1 MSVGTKLLQA
11 AAGNAGGDPT
21 YVDDVFSCF
30 LYEGTGGSYGVN
42 TSIVHG
48 IQTGI
53 RLGDSGVGT
62 STKFAHNTDF
72 LSRSSDLTGNAD
84 GKTFTFSCWVFLTPK
99 IDDNQ
104 RTLYATDSSDNGI
117 LIAIQS
123 NNTLSMEAWNGGVR
137 TLQLSTTTV
146 LPTNA
151 FTNILVSLDF
161 ANSSNRYIYFN
172 DEAATV
178 TYNTY
183 NNANVEF
190 TRSTHYIGIW
200 GNGSTRGLHNDNLAH
215 LYLDYTYRDLST
227 ESNRRIFI
235 DANGGSTAASTLA
248 ALNPIMYIPMTTAY
262 AVGKNAG
269 TGGDFTANGS
279 PTIVENGTEYVADSG
294 EGGLV
299 WFGRRDNGD
308 NHFMSDTVRG
318 ATKTLRSNTNGAET
332 TDTSAVTSFTSSG
345 FTLGGDGSVN
355 NSSGTFVAWTFAKQA
370 KFFDIVTYTG
380 SGSVNHTINHN
391 LGSVPGTIIF
401 KRTGASDNWGVYHR
415 SHTGYLILDRDQAG
429 ESTVV
434 IDNVTSTSF
443 RITRDFSFINEGSNT
458 YVAYLFAHDAQ
469 DFGTDSDEAI
479 IKCGSYTGN
488 GNSDGPTIDL
498 GFEPQWIMWK
508 RADSGTESW
517 HIRDVM
523 RGMPVTA
530 SGKDLYADSSS
541 AEGSTTN
548 EGPIPTAN
556 GFKLVGTNTNGNAS
570 GGTYI
575 YMAIRRPHKPASE
588 FAATNLFK
596 VAPRSNTASA
606 DNAFVSN
613 FPVDMGMS
621 RNVLASTEM
630 RIGARLTG
638 DQYLET
644 PTADAETTE
653 SDWGGW
659 DSMNSVSLG
668 FSKSAETPIEKY
680 GWMFRRAPGFFDV
693 VCYTG
698 SGSAGTMTINHNLG
712 VVPEMMWVK
721 ARSASY
727 NWWAAHTFTASN
739 AVKQYPAVNGAQAGS
754 TESYGTSLGLNAQPT
769 STSFVVNTDTMIG
782 RTYDWVA
789 YLFASVDG
797 ISKVGTYTG
806 TTNDVNVDCGFSS
819 GARFVLVKRTDAVG
833 DWYLWDS
840 ERGIVAG
847 NDPYILLSTTGAQD
861 SSEDFIDPLSSGFT
875 ITSNATTPL
884 NANNGT
890 YLFYAIA

>member
-1 MSVGTKLLQA
+1 MSNAANKLIQA
-11 AAGNAGGDPT
+11 AAGNAGSDPV
-21 YVDDVFSCF
+21 YVDDVFSTF
-30 LYEGTGGSYGVN
+30 LYEGNG
-42 TSIVHG
+42 G
-48 IQTGI
+48 IQGI
-53 RLGDSGVGT
+53 PNGINLGDFGVGT
-62 STKFAHNTDF
+62 STRFNGTSDS
-72 LSRSSDLTGNAD
+72 LSRSSDLSGNAD

-104 RTLYATDSSDNGI
+104 RMLYATDSSDNGI
-117 LIAIQS
+117 MIYIQA
-123 NNTLSMEAWNGGVR
+123 NNTLGIEAWNGGVR
-137 TLQLSTTTV
+137 TLQLATSTV
-146 LPTNA
+146 IGTNVW
-151 FTNILVSLDF
+151 TNILVSLDF

-172 DEAATV
+172 DAAATV
-178 TYNTY
+178 SYYTY

-190 TRSTHYIGIW
+190 TRPTHYIGVW
-200 GNGSTRGLHNDNLAH
+200 GNGTARWFYDDMAH
-215 LYLDYTYRDLST
+215 MYLDYTYRDLST

-235 DANGGSTAASTLA
+235 DANGGSTSASSLT

>member
-1 MSVGTKLLQA
+1 MSNAANKLIQA
-11 AAGNAGGDPT
+11 AAGNAGEAV
-21 YVDDVFSCF
+21 YVDDVFSTY
-30 LYEGTGGSYGVN
+30 LYTGT
-42 TSIVHG
+42 
-48 IQTGI
+48 
-53 RLGDSGVGT
+53 
-62 STKFAHNTDF
+62 
-72 LSRSSDLTGNAD
+72 NA
-84 GKTFTFSCWVFLTPK
+84 TQAIT
-99 IDDNQ
+99 
-104 RTLYATDSSDNGI
+104 NGI
-117 LIAIQS
+117 
-123 NNTLSMEAWNGGVR
+123 
-137 TLQLSTTTV
+137 
-146 LPTNA
+146 
-151 FTNILVSLDF
+151 D
-161 ANSSNRYIYFN
+161 
-172 DEAATV
+172 
-178 TYNTY
+178 
-183 NNANVEF
+183 
-190 TRSTHYIGIW
+190 
-200 GNGSTRGLHNDNLAH
+200 LA
-215 LYLDYTYRDLST
+215 
-227 ESNRRIFI
+227 
-235 DANGGSTAASTLA
+235 
-248 ALNPIMYIPMTTAY
+248 
-262 AVGKNAG
+262 
-269 TGGDFTANGS
+269 
-279 PTIVENGTEYVADSG
+279 G

-299 WFGRRDNGD
+299 WTKART
-308 NHFMSDTVRG
+308 SDPTEIDHQLIDSEQG
-318 ATKTLRSNTNGAET
+318 AFRYVLESNTTNARFDFGASILT
-332 TDTSAVTSFTSSG
+332 PSSTG
-345 FTLGGDGSVN
+345 FQLSSSSRVN
-355 NSSGTFVAWTFAKQA
+355 QNENPYVSWTFRKQPG
-370 KFFDIVTYTG
+370 FFDVVTYTG
-380 SGSVNHTINHN
+380 DGTTSRDINHN
-391 LGSVPGTIIF
+391 LGSAPGAIII
-401 KRTGASDNWGVYHR
+401 KRTDNTSDWTFQHRYNGNYALYLNSTAARSDSGATLQFNSANFK
-415 SHTGYLILDRDQAG
+415 
-429 ESTVV
+429 VV
-434 IDNVTSTSF
+434 GPPSGLADAKCTNV
-443 RITRDFSFINEGSNT
+443 NGAT

-469 DFGTDSDEAI
+469 DFGTDEDESI

-556 GFKLVGTNTNGNAS
+556 GFRLVGTNANGNAS

-575 YMAIRRPHKPASE
+575 YVAIRRPHKPAEE
-588 FAATNLFK
+588 FAATDLFK

-698 SGSAGTMTINHNLG
+698 SSSAGTMTINHNLG

-739 AVKQYPAVNGAQAGS
+739 AVKQYPSLNGAQAGS

-782 RTYDWVA
+782 RSYDWVA